1 MQEYLN
7 WMQSFYS
14 LCVHKLKVEKK
25 PQLYG
30 RMKWQLAAQSWQTKR
45 KYCGV
50 NLTSEVIQS
59 IFNGKIIWI
68 KNLDISQ
75 NHSQY
80 LQCGSI
86 FKIG

>member
-7 WMQSFYS
+7 CMKPF

-30 RMKWQLAAQSWQTKR
+30 RMKWQLATQSCQTER

-59 IFNGKIIWI
+59 IFNGKIIW
-68 KNLDISQ
+68 KWKISTF
-75 NHSQY
+75 H
-80 LQCGSI
+80 
-86 FKIG
+86 KIVLNIYNVV

>member
-7 WMQSFYS
+7 WMQPFSVYAQI
-14 LCVHKLKVEKK
+14 KGREK

-30 RMKWQLAAQSWQTKR
+30 WMKWQLAAQSCQTER

-59 IFNGKIIWI
+59 IFNGTII
-68 KNLDISQ
+68 K
-75 NHSQY
+75 
-80 LQCGSI
+80 
-86 FKIG
+86 